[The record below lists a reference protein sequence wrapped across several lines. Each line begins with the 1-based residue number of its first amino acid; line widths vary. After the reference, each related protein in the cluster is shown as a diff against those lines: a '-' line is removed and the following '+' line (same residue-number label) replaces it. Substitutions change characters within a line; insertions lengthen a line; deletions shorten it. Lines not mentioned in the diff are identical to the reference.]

1 MAILAVNLLC
11 RLSLHTEALA
21 CFSGVSEDSFMQTL
35 TSQVY
40 IPRKFREITELVN
53 DNLLEF
59 KIVLPKL
66 YR

>member
-1 MAILAVNLLC
+1 MNLLC
-11 RLSLHTEALA
+11 RLPLHTEALA
-21 CFSGVSEDSFMQTL
+21 CFYGVSEDSFMQTL

-59 KIVLPKL
+59 KILLPKL